1 MWLSVWSE
9 VQIVCILSS
18 WCHCHPKTPSS
29 LAPFISRL
37 VLLFWY
43 WHTQVVLEKGLFKN
57 EWGISMILC
66 SDYISYIHTY
76 IHTYTRL
83 TAIFLGLSRWAS
95 TRKVKPIWILL
106 KQETVCISLQPDNH
120 TSTPLLSFYRPDAL
134 PAAQPTA
141 SKHWRQIGWLKW
153 LCIRQVAPPV
163 HAHSDLFSAVVE
175 ALSELAPAEQYLR
188 TDVATASGLVIGR
201 WLTAFC

>member
-83 TAIFLGLSRWAS
+83 TAIFLGLPRWAG

-106 KQETVCISLQPDNH
+106 KQETVSDSGISRAVCKSAPRSRQI
-120 TSTPLLSFYRPDAL
+120 TTPAPHHSFFYRLDAL
-134 PAAQPTA
+134 PAAQPTV
-141 SKHWRQIGWLKW
+141 SMH
-153 LCIRQVAPPV
+153 CIITTTKPNPKPW
-163 HAHSDLFSAVVE
+163 FSPREPTATDRCNNTACGCVV
-175 ALSELAPAEQYLR
+175 S
-188 TDVATASGLVIGR
+188 S
-201 WLTAFC
+201 